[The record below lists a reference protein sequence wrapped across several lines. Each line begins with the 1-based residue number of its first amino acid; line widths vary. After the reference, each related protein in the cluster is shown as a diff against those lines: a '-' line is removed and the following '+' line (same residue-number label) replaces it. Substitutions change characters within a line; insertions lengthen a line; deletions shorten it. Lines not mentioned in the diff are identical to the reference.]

1 MWSLEFCLFS
11 RKIKHL
17 SEGDDLLL
25 YMWHT
30 MSTSFLSFSDSA
42 SSEANIR
49 HCLRGEQWETIEF
62 LFSEMCT
69 VNLKHARISRCCKK
83 FIFILLWLPNS
94 SALICNFCPSNS
106 DRAPAVLVFAK
117 KCRVKLLVW
126 CLPLAFH
133 FSHIGSRQDLLLICF
148 KSLGLIL

>member
-1 MWSLEFCLFS
+1 MIYLKWSLEFCLFS

-30 MSTSFLSFSDSA
+30 MSTSFLSFSDSV

-69 VNLKHARISRCCKK
+69 MNLKHERICSCCKK
-83 FIFILLWLPNS
+83 IHLRSPANPEF
-94 SALICNFCPSNS
+94 FC
-106 DRAPAVLVFAK
+106 F
-117 KCRVKLLVW
+117 
-126 CLPLAFH
+126 
-133 FSHIGSRQDLLLICF
+133 DL
-148 KSLGLIL
+148 

>member
-69 VNLKHARISRCCKK
+69 VNLKHARICHCCKK
-83 FIFILLWLPNS
+83 NSSSFSCDSQILLLWSVIFAPQIWIVRPQS
-94 SALICNFCPSNS
+94 SCLQKNAGSNCWYDACRRRFVFHILAR
-106 DRAPAVLVFAK
+106 DRT
-117 KCRVKLLVW
+117 
-126 CLPLAFH
+126 
-133 FSHIGSRQDLLLICF
+133 CF
-148 KSLGLIL
+148 LYASNLWV